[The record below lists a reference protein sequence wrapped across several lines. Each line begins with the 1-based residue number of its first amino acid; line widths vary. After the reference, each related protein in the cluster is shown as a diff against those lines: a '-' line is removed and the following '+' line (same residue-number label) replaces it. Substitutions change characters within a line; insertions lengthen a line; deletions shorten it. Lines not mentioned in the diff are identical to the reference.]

1 MVTVARMMAAVA
13 PAQLEPRTVNIEY
26 GIVHNEVDAEGGE
39 DVGVDFTMGNAPT
52 IELQDQVE
60 GSDGDTDSGSEVEMG
75 NLEDEDD
82 LEEIVKVASRRKES
96 DDEVNEEDL
105 SEVEASSVENDHDTD
120 KSSSDE
126 ESAVP
131 EWEGASEG
139 ADNVSV
145 EVANRNN
152 CVLVIIPPNGRH
164 DTDSN
169 PRFCGQD
176 EDHDPN
182 EEYEEYMACAVCG
195 DNCKYLKLFVS

>member
-1 MVTVARMMAAVA
+1 MITVARMMAAVA
-13 PAQLEPRTVNIEY
+13 PAQLEPRTVNIDY
-26 GIVHNEVDAEGGE
+26 GIVNNEVDADGE
-39 DVGVDFTMGNAPT
+39 EDIRVDFTVGDAPT
-52 IELQDQVE
+52 IELQDQIE
-60 GSDGDTDSGSEVEMG
+60 GADGDTDSGSEVEME

-82 LEEIVKVASRRKES
+82 PEEMVKVASRRKES
-96 DDEVNEEDL
+96 DDEVNEDDL
-105 SEVEASSVENDHDTD
+105 SEVEACSVDNDHDTD

-139 ADNVSV
+139 ADIVSV

-152 CVLVIIPPNGRH
+152 CVSVIISSNERH

-169 PRFCGQD
+169 HRFCGQD

-182 EEYEEYMACAVCG
+182 EEFEEYMACAVCG
-195 DNCKYLKLFVS
+195 DNCKY